1 MTSRAIRTMIETGL
15 VLMMMI
21 MLVEASI
28 GTATVL
34 LIVTAIVPMGNDA
47 AGDQSDARSTYDHDD
62 SSDGVGGD
70 ICDDDGHDNVGSG
83 GQQRK

>member
-1 MTSRAIRTMIETGL
+1 MTSRTIRAMMETGL

-21 MLVEASI
+21 MLVRASI

-47 AGDQSDARSTYDHDD
+47 AGDQSDGRSNYDHYD

-70 ICDDDGHDNVGSG
+70 ICGDDGHDNVGSV
-83 GQQRK
+83 GQQKK